1 VILSGIRGL
10 GCIGS
15 GSFAPPTRTSAL
27 VRSKGFSMIATF
39 GVLQV
44 FFSML
49 WFFLFIVWI
58 MLLFRVYAD
67 IFRSDD
73 MGGFAKAI
81 WIIVCIVFWVL
92 GPMVYIIARGG
103 KMAER
108 EVKAA
113 QDQEAAMKQY
123 IQQAAGSGSVA
134 DELHRLSEL
143 KDKGV
148 ISDAEFQS
156 LKAKALA

>member
-10 GCIGS
+10 GPVAS
-15 GSFAPPTRTSAL
+15 GSVAPPTRTSAF

>member
-1 VILSGIRGL
+1 
-10 GCIGS
+10 
-15 GSFAPPTRTSAL
+15 
-27 VRSKGFSMIATF
+27 MIATF

-108 EVKAA
+108 ELAAAKA
-113 QDQEAAMKQY
+113 QDAAVKQY
-123 IQQAAGSGSVA
+123 IQEAAGTGSVT

-148 ISDAEFQS
+148 ITDAEFQA

>member
-1 VILSGIRGL
+1 MSVS
-10 GCIGS
+10 
-15 GSFAPPTRTSAL
+15 
-27 VRSKGFSMIATF
+27 VRPKGFSMIATF

-123 IQQAAGSGSVA
+123 IQQAAGSTSVA

-148 ISDAEFQS
+148 ITDAEFQS
-156 LKAKALA
+156 LKAKALG

>member
-1 VILSGIRGL
+1 
-10 GCIGS
+10 
-15 GSFAPPTRTSAL
+15 
-27 VRSKGFSMIATF
+27 MIATF

-108 EVKAA
+108 ELKAA

-123 IQQAAGSGSVA
+123 IQQAAGPSSVA

-148 ISDAEFQS
+148 ISDAEFEA

>member
-1 VILSGIRGL
+1 
-10 GCIGS
+10 
-15 GSFAPPTRTSAL
+15 
-27 VRSKGFSMIATF
+27 MIATF

-58 MLLFRVYAD
+58 MLVFRVYAD

-73 MGGFAKAI
+73 MGGVAKAI
-81 WIIVCIVFWVL
+81 WVIVCIIFWVL
-92 GPMVYIIARGG
+92 GPMIYIIARGS
-103 KMAER
+103 KMAEH
-108 EVKAA
+108 EIKAA
-113 QDQEAAMKQY
+113 QAQETAVRQY
-123 IQQAAGSGSVA
+123 IQQTAGTTSVA

-148 ISDAEFQS
+148 ISDAEFQA
-156 LKAKALA
+156 LKAKAIA

>member
-1 VILSGIRGL
+1 
-10 GCIGS
+10 
-15 GSFAPPTRTSAL
+15 
-27 VRSKGFSMIATF
+27 MIATF

-73 MGGFAKAI
+73 MGGVAKAI

-108 EVKAA
+108 ELKAA
-113 QDQEAAMKQY
+113 QDQEAAVKQY
-123 IQQAAGSGSVA
+123 IQQAAAPTSVA

>member
-1 VILSGIRGL
+1 
-10 GCIGS
+10 
-15 GSFAPPTRTSAL
+15 
-27 VRSKGFSMIATF
+27 MIATF

-73 MGGFAKAI
+73 MGGVAKTI
-81 WIIVCIVFWVL
+81 WIIVCIIFWVL
-92 GPMVYIIARGG
+92 GPMIYIIARGG

-108 EVKAA
+108 ELKAA

-123 IQQAAGSGSVA
+123 IQQAAGTSGSVA
-134 DELHRLSEL
+134 EELHRLSEL

-148 ISDAEFQS
+148 ISDAEFQA
-156 LKAKALA
+156 LKAKAIG

>member
-1 VILSGIRGL
+1 
-10 GCIGS
+10 
-15 GSFAPPTRTSAL
+15 
-27 VRSKGFSMIATF
+27 MIATF

>member
-1 VILSGIRGL
+1 
-10 GCIGS
+10 
-15 GSFAPPTRTSAL
+15 
-27 VRSKGFSMIATF
+27 MIATF

-123 IQQAAGSGSVA
+123 IQQAAGSSSVA

-148 ISDAEFQS
+148 ITDAEFES

>member
-1 VILSGIRGL
+1 
-10 GCIGS
+10 
-15 GSFAPPTRTSAL
+15 
-27 VRSKGFSMIATF
+27 MIATF

-108 EVKAA
+108 E
-113 QDQEAAMKQY
+113 
-123 IQQAAGSGSVA
+123 
-134 DELHRLSEL
+134 L

-148 ISDAEFQS
+148 ITDAEFQS

>member
-1 VILSGIRGL
+1 
-10 GCIGS
+10 
-15 GSFAPPTRTSAL
+15 
-27 VRSKGFSMIATF
+27 MIATF

-108 EVKAA
+108 EMKAA

-123 IQQAAGSGSVA
+123 IQQAAGSTSVA

-148 ISDAEFQS
+148 ITDAEFQS
-156 LKAKALA
+156 LKAKALG